1 MDKES
6 FTCEFCKTT
15 FKTKH
20 ILKSHLIRGKK
31 CLKQRGL
38 KLESSFICKGCNMS
52 FVSNIGLREHQDI
65 CKNYALF
72 IVRNEHDEK
81 LKEMEKTIY
90 ELKQT
95 HFKTINELSE
105 RHEKELSDTKKQY
118 EKEMSENARNHEK
131 EKQFLEK
138 QLERIHTSYENV
150 AKDAVN
156 RPTTATTH
164 NTVNHIRN
172 ILSTDKTVDSLKH
185 DDLILVFRKHL
196 TEDVLLGG
204 QKALAKICS
213 ENIIH
218 TTDDK
223 MLLVCTD
230 ASRDKYKYMDD
241 SGNVKEDVHARNFTK
256 KIIKP
261 LESVGQDVYDN
272 ACATIAEELENLS
285 VIEYGKQASLK
296 SKEERLINSLV
307 ELRAIDL
314 ENYNSKFLN
323 ELSILTKRS

>member
-1 MDKES
+1 MADTS
-6 FTCEFCKTT
+6 ICICQHCNVSCKNKYVL
-15 FKTKH
+15 KTH
-20 ILKSHLIRGKK
+20 MSKSKK
-31 CLKQRGL
+31 CLELRGL
-38 KLESSFICKGCNMS
+38 TLTKKFICNGCNNI
-52 FVSNIGLREHQDI
+52 FSNSTNLNTHFES
-65 CKNYALF
+65 CKEYS
-72 IVRNEHDEK
+72 IYIIRS
-81 LKEMEKTIY
+81 EMEKTIT

-95 HFKTINELSE
+95 HFKTINELSD
-105 RHEKELSDTKKQY
+105 RHEKDLFDAKKQY
-118 EKEMSENARNHEK
+118 EKELSENARNHEK

-138 QLERIHTSYENV
+138 QLERIHISYENV

-156 RPTTATTH
+156 RPTTTTN

-185 DDLILVFRKHL
+185 DDLVLVFRKHL

-218 TTDDK
+218 TTEDK

-241 SGNVKEDVHARNFTK
+241 SGNVKEDIHARNFTK

-261 LESVGQDVYDN
+261 LESVGQDVYDT
-272 ACATIAEELENLS
+272 ACAIIAEELENLS
-285 VIEYGKQASLK
+285 IIEYGKQASLK
-296 SKEERLINSLV
+296 SKEERLINSLI

-314 ENYNSKFLN
+314 ENYNSKFLS
-323 ELSILTKRS
+323 ELSILTKRG

>member
-1 MDKES
+1 M
-6 FTCEFCKTT
+6 
-15 FKTKH
+15 
-20 ILKSHLIRGKK
+20 
-31 CLKQRGL
+31 
-38 KLESSFICKGCNMS
+38 
-52 FVSNIGLREHQDI
+52 
-65 CKNYALF
+65 
-72 IVRNEHDEK
+72 
-81 LKEMEKTIY
+81 
-90 ELKQT
+90 
-95 HFKTINELSE
+95 
-105 RHEKELSDTKKQY
+105 
-118 EKEMSENARNHEK
+118 
-131 EKQFLEK
+131 
-138 QLERIHTSYENV
+138 
-150 AKDAVN
+150 
-156 RPTTATTH
+156 
-164 NTVNHIRN
+164 
-172 ILSTDKTVDSLKH
+172 
-185 DDLILVFRKHL
+185 
-196 TEDVLLGG
+196 LGG

>member
-72 IVRNEHDEK
+72 IVRIEHDEK
-81 LKEMEKTIY
+81 MKEMEKTII

-95 HFKTINELSE
+95 HFKTVNELSE
-105 RHEKELSDTKKQY
+105 RHEKQLSDAKKQY
-118 EKEMSENARNHEK
+118 EKELSENARNHEK

-138 QLERIHTSYENV
+138 QLERIHISYENV

-156 RPTTATTH
+156 RPTTTTN

-185 DDLILVFRKHL
+185 DDLVLVFRKHL

-218 TTDDK
+218 TTEDK

-230 ASRDKYKYMDD
+230 SSRDKYKYMDD

-261 LESVGQDVYDN
+261 LESVGQDVYDT
-272 ACATIAEELENLS
+272 ACAIIAEELENLS
-285 VIEYGKQASLK
+285 IIEYGKQASLK
-296 SKEERLINSLV
+296 SKEERLVNSLI

-314 ENYNSKFLN
+314 ENYNSKFLS
-323 ELSILTKRS
+323 ELSILTKRG

>member
-1 MDKES
+1 MADTS
-6 FTCEFCKTT
+6 PCICQHCNVSCKNKYVL
-15 FKTKH
+15 KTH
-20 ILKSHLIRGKK
+20 MAKSKK
-31 CLKQRGL
+31 CLELRGL
-38 KLESSFICKGCNMS
+38 TLPKKFVCNGCNS
-52 FVSNIGLREHQDI
+52 IFSNSTNLNTHFES
-65 CKNYALF
+65 CKEYS
-72 IVRNEHDEK
+72 IYTIRS
-81 LKEMEKTIY
+81 EMEKTIS

-105 RHEKELSDTKKQY
+105 RHEKELSDAKKQY
-118 EKEMSENARNHEK
+118 EKEMAENARNHEK

-185 DDLILVFRKHL
+185 DDLVLVFRKHL

-218 TTDDK
+218 TPDDK

-272 ACATIAEELENLS
+272 ACATIAEELESLS
-285 VIEYGKQASLK
+285 VIEYGKQASLR

>member
-1 MDKES
+1 MTDTS
-6 FTCEFCKTT
+6 ISVCQHCNVSCKNKYVL
-15 FKTKH
+15 KTH
-20 ILKSHLIRGKK
+20 MAKSKK
-31 CLKQRGL
+31 CLELRGL
-38 KLESSFICKGCNMS
+38 TLSKKFMCNGCNS
-52 FVSNIGLREHQDI
+52 IFSNSTNLNIHFES
-65 CKNYALF
+65 CKEYS
-72 IVRNEHDEK
+72 IYIIRS
-81 LKEMEKTIY
+81 EMEKTIF

-95 HFKTINELSE
+95 HFKAINELSE

-118 EKEMSENARNHEK
+118 EKEIAENTRNHEK

-185 DDLILVFRKHL
+185 DDLVLVFRKHL

-218 TTDDK
+218 TPDDK

-285 VIEYGKQASLK
+285 VIEYGKQASLR

>member
-1 MDKES
+1 MTDTS
-6 FTCEFCKTT
+6 ISVCQHCNVSCKNKYVL
-15 FKTKH
+15 KTH
-20 ILKSHLIRGKK
+20 MAKSKK
-31 CLKQRGL
+31 CLELRGL
-38 KLESSFICKGCNMS
+38 TLSKKFMCNGCNS
-52 FVSNIGLREHQDI
+52 IFSNSTNLNIHFES
-65 CKNYALF
+65 CKEYS
-72 IVRNEHDEK
+72 IYIIRS
-81 LKEMEKTIY
+81 EMEKTIF

-95 HFKTINELSE
+95 HFKAINELSE

-118 EKEMSENARNHEK
+118 EKEIAENTRNHEK

-185 DDLILVFRKHL
+185 DDLVLVFRKHL

-218 TTDDK
+218 THDDK